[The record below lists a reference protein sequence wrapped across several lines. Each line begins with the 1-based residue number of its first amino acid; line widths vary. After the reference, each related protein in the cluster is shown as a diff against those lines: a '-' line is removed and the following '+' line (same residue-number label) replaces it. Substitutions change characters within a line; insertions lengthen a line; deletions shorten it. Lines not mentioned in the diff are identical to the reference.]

1 MHHIF
6 FNHSSSSLSLILDVQ
21 SLKSCRL
28 YLQGRSRI
36 RPLCP
41 NSISNHIHPSYH
53 CLFPGLFYWFLTHF
67 CSSGFGMLIL
77 NVTTNHFR
85 SVNKTFLGL
94 SKQTCLMVLGEKL
107 KSLGWALRPDVIC
120 SACYFSDLIF
130 YPFSPPRTFCSARG
144 PPEGSSAPAGMSP
157 CLRTFKRV
165 PSATEVFFPLD
176 VDILNPPP
184 PPPSHL
190 YGDASPHS
198 KFVAF
203 TI

>member
-94 SKQTCLMVLGEKL
+94 SKQTCLMRKTKVLRLSPKAWCDL
-107 KSLGWALRPDVIC
+107 LCVLLLRPHFLSLFPSSHFLLC
-120 SACYFSDLIF
+120 PRSSRGFL
-130 YPFSPPRTFCSARG
+130 SPSRH
-144 PPEGSSAPAGMSP
+144 
-157 CLRTFKRV
+157 V
-165 PSATEVFFPLD
+165 PLP
-176 VDILNPPP
+176 
-184 PPPSHL
+184 
-190 YGDASPHS
+190 
-198 KFVAF
+198 
-203 TI
+203 